1 MKVPSQKGAI
11 ALERLKKPAPRR
23 RIHGQ
28 GVELCVQWA
37 ETGEG
42 EEGQIT

>member
-1 MKVPSQKGAI
+1 MEVPSQKGAI
-11 ALERLKKPAPRR
+11 ALEHLKKPGPRG

-28 GVELCVQWA
+28 EVVLCVQWA